1 MRSRT
6 GRLKLAQNIRARR
19 LVVWHGSGS
28 SAPQRRYHRNQ
39 VVNEPQHDGLGRS
52 PKVIKGEQ
60 ALHVR
65 ERLSLRSHA
74 VRA

>member
-19 LVVWHGSGS
+19 LVGAAWIGL
-28 SAPQRRYHRNQ
+28 QRPPASI

-65 ERLSLRSHA
+65 EWLSLRSHA